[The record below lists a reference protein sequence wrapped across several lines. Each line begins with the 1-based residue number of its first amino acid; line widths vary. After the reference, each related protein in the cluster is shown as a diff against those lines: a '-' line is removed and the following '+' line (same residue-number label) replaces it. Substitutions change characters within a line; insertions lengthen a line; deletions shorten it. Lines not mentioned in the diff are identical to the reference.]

1 MQERE
6 LAVVVAVGGG
16 RGCSQNKDKGIEK
29 VKPSAVGGLI
39 LHPGGKSETGIKKER
54 SRKRDR
60 HTETLKNHR
69 AKEGKPV
76 KDKKDAD
83 HICPHDTEVEHLLES

>member
-6 LAVVVAVGGG
+6 LAVVVVVCVCVGGG
-16 RGCSQNKDKGIEK
+16 EGCSQRKDKGIEE

-39 LHPGGKSETGIKKER
+39 LLPGGKSETGIKKER
-54 SRKRDR
+54 PRKRDR
-60 HTETLKNHR
+60 HSETLKNNR
-69 AKEGKPV
+69 AKGGKPV

-83 HICPHDTEVEHLLES
+83 HILSP